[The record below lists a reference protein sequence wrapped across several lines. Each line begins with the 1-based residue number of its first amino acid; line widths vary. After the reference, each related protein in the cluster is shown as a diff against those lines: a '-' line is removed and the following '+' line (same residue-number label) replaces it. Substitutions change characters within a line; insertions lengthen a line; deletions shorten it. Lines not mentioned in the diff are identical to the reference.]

1 MINRVLIVDTE
12 TTGLEPHSSQVIEI
26 GAILYS
32 VASGLALKP
41 SMDRRFLN
49 YGVPMA
55 GPLNGSAPAM
65 TLNGQSKLKWDK
77 ISSI

>member
-12 TTGLEPHSSQVIEI
+12 TT
-26 GAILYS
+26 
-32 VASGLALKP
+32 ASGLALKP
-41 SMDRRFLN
+41 AVDRRFLN

-55 GPLNGSAPAM
+55 GPLNGSVPAM
-65 TLNGQSKLKWDK
+65 TLNGQTKLKWDK